1 MAILGTTLADGAM
14 HASEYIWVKTSG
26 IIYFSTRGFE
36 IRVEWN
42 ESASAVYPVVRPI
55 NQAELPWFK
64 VLGKEKI
71 NYFGRYYT
79 AAATMRLICKTML
92 GEYLSKETAE
102 LNVRYVMEHT
112 SRDSLNSFLNQESDI
127 HMLRYSAIF

>member
-1 MAILGTTLADGAM
+1 MAILRTTPADGAM
-14 HASEYIWVKTSG
+14 HASEYIWVKTGG
-26 IIYFSTRGFE
+26 IVYFSTRGFE

-42 ESASAVYPVVRPI
+42 ESASAVCPVVRPI
-55 NQAELPWFK
+55 NQAELPWFR

-79 AAATMRLICKTML
+79 AAATMWLICITIL

-112 SRDSLNSFLNQESDI
+112 SRDSLNLFLNQESDI
-127 HMLRYSAIF
+127 HMLRCSAIF